1 MSDMLPPQSLLP
13 GCASV
18 LLSKGREGRKIISL
32 RAQGSQG
39 FLSDGLPCMADM
51 PCMDAECAFSG
62 DDGGLSRLS
71 LQGALFRAD
80 AGISGM
86 QTRTKSVTF
95 PHAPCCRRG
104 SMCGAALLRRS
115 SHRDELQRARR
126 PCFPCLSQRRA
137 TTPSPRKLGSGLTFG
152 AVGGEGSA
160 CVAGSC
166 AWNRA
171 DSNAVGTTHTHTH
184 THTDASSAT
193 GSRCCARTRRTQH
206 SPTLYAITASPKRV
220 PARARCVERAGKFS
234 EEKARKREGNFPE
247 ATAAGAPA
255 EWSNGTARCCFSRSA
270 RGRRHASRP
279 RCTQG

>member
-1 MSDMLPPQSLLP
+1 MTCSPPSHCSPVVPRSSSGGPKSGVFVASPGFAGGEGWSPLSL
-13 GCASV
+13 S
-18 LLSKGREGRKIISL
+18 LSP
-32 RAQGSQG
+32 
-39 FLSDGLPCMADM
+39 LSDGLPCMADM
-51 PCMDAECAFSG
+51 PYMDAECAFSG

-115 SHRDELQRARR
+115 SHRDELQHARR

-184 THTDASSAT
+184 TH
-193 GSRCCARTRRTQH
+193 
-206 SPTLYAITASPKRV
+206 
-220 PARARCVERAGKFS
+220 RCV
-234 EEKARKREGNFPE
+234 
-247 ATAAGAPA
+247 
-255 EWSNGTARCCFSRSA
+255 
-270 RGRRHASRP
+270 
-279 RCTQG
+279 

>member
-13 GCASV
+13 SCASV
-18 LLSKGREGRKIISL
+18 LIKGDRKVAFSL

-39 FLSDGLPCMADM
+39 ERDGLLSLSLSPLSDGLPCMADM
-51 PCMDAECAFSG
+51 PYMDAECAFSG

-126 PCFPCLSQRRA
+126 PCFP
-137 TTPSPRKLGSGLTFG
+137 
-152 AVGGEGSA
+152 
-160 CVAGSC
+160 
-166 AWNRA
+166 
-171 DSNAVGTTHTHTH
+171 
-184 THTDASSAT
+184 
-193 GSRCCARTRRTQH
+193 
-206 SPTLYAITASPKRV
+206 
-220 PARARCVERAGKFS
+220 
-234 EEKARKREGNFPE
+234 
-247 ATAAGAPA
+247 
-255 EWSNGTARCCFSRSA
+255 
-270 RGRRHASRP
+270 
-279 RCTQG
+279 